1 MVAIKTLWTA
11 VLLAGV
17 ALVESK
23 ACKKPLIRREWYET
37 FTHPIDYVLILCR
50 RSLSLKERD
59 LYIKAQKC
67 LIPDR

>member
-23 ACKKPLIRREWYET
+23 ACKKPFIRREWYEIIVHLLRT
-37 FTHPIDYVLILCR
+37 STDCEQA
-50 RSLSLKERD
+50 LSQ
-59 LYIKAQKC
+59 YG
-67 LIPDR
+67 